1 MRYGMTIPLTGVPL
15 HAQRDYVRMLEDVG
29 YTDLWTAETDGADGL
44 SPLILASQW
53 TTEARLGVAILPVYT
68 RGPALLAQSIAAVCS
83 AAPGRVVIGLGSS
96 SDVIVQRWN
105 AMGFEAPYQRV
116 RDTVTFLRE
125 ALAGEKVSHAYETFT
140 VRGFRLALP
149 PEQPPALLIAALRE
163 GMLRLAGR
171 IGDGAILNWLAPEDV
186 PTVAALVREQN
197 PEREIVARI
206 FVVATDD
213 AELARSIGRRAIAAY
228 LNVPVY
234 AAFHDWLGRGA
245 RLQGMRAAWAAGDRA
260 KALTEIGDDLVD
272 ELIVHG
278 SPERCRERV
287 QAYVD
292 NGVTTPVLA
301 LLPHGGDPVEAARQ
315 LAPA

>member
-1 MRYGMTIPLTGVPL
+1 
-15 HAQRDYVRMLEDVG
+15 
-29 YTDLWTAETDGADGL
+29 
-44 SPLILASQW
+44 
-53 TTEARLGVAILPVYT
+53 
-68 RGPALLAQSIAAVCS
+68 
-83 AAPGRVVIGLGSS
+83 
-96 SDVIVQRWN
+96 VQ
-105 AMGFEAPYQRV
+105 
-116 RDTVTFLRE
+116 
-125 ALAGEKVSHAYETFT
+125 
-140 VRGFRLALP
+140 GFRLALP
-149 PEQPPALLIAALRE
+149 PEQPPLLLVAALRE

-186 PTVAALVREQN
+186 PTVAAFVREQN
-197 PEREIVARI
+197 AEREIVARI
-206 FVVATDD
+206 FVVPTDD

-245 RLQGMRAAWAAGDRA
+245 RLAGMRAAWAAGDRA
-260 KALTEIGDDLVD
+260 RALTEIGDDLVD

-287 QAYVD
+287 QAYVE
-292 NGVTTPVLA
+292 NGVATPVLA